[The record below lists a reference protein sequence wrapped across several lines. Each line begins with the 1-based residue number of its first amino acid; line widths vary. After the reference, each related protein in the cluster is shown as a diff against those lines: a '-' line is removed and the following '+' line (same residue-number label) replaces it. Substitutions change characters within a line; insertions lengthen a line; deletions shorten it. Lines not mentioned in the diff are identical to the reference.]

1 MNIIFFTKRHGKA
14 VRIDLTQPTGLLL
27 TGALLTALCAGLLYG
42 GYRLGAAGIGAGD
55 GTASGW
61 QKQLHQQQAELE
73 RAKRTAQA
81 NLNALAMR
89 LGQIQAH
96 VIRLD
101 ALGRRLAQMANLNK
115 REFNFD
121 QPPGEGGVENPSDLQ
136 QQNVPNFLQEL
147 DQLSRQVKLQEQML
161 GVLETALLNK
171 RLRQQIV
178 PAGRPVKDSWI
189 SSGYGYRIDPFT
201 GLRAFHPGIDFA
213 APFGA
218 PVHAVAAGVV
228 VWSGPMDGFGNAVE
242 INNGNGYSTLYG
254 HNSKTLVKVGQIV
267 RKGQLIARVG
277 STGRSTGPHVH
288 FEVMYHGKPINPR
301 RFVMAT
307 R

>member
-1 MNIIFFTKRHGKA
+1 MNIIFFTKRHGRA
-14 VRIDLTQPTGLLL
+14 VRIDLTQPAGLLL
-27 TGALLTALCAGLLYG
+27 MGALLTALCASLLYG
-42 GYRLGAAGIGAGD
+42 GYWLGATGIGPGD
-55 GTASGW
+55 GTAGVW
-61 QKQLHQQQAELE
+61 RKQLHQQQAELE

-121 QPPGEGGVENPSDLQ
+121 QPPGEGGAENPSDLQ
-136 QQNVPNFLQEL
+136 QQSVPNFLQEM
-147 DQLSRQVKLQEQML
+147 DQLSSQIKLQEQML
-161 GVLETALLNK
+161 GALETALLNK

-178 PAGRPVKDSWI
+178 PTGRPVKDSWI

-213 APFGA
+213 APFGSH
-218 PVHAVAAGVV
+218 VHAVAAGVV
-228 VWSGPMDGFGNAVE
+228 VWSGPMGGFGNAVE

-254 HNSKTLVKVGQIV
+254 HNSKTVVKVGQIV
-267 RKGQLIARVG
+267 RKGQLIALVG

-288 FEVMYHGKPINPR
+288 FEVMYHGKPINPG